1 MRAFY
6 TRSHSVKRVMMLA
19 TTLQRLAKASGLS
32 VTDIAT
38 AIPKAGIATVNA
50 WLRGDKL
57 PGHDQIEALART
69 LGVPAGALLGELAA
83 ALDPART
90 RGEHELLACYRSLES
105 RQQHALLEVV
115 RSMQPAALPSAPK
128 SVTRTVRPPAAKLR
142 TATKQ
147 PAKQVP
153 KRKS

>member
-1 MRAFY
+1 
-6 TRSHSVKRVMMLA
+6 MLA
-19 TTLQRLAKASGLS
+19 ATLQRLAKASGLS

-38 AIPKAGIATVNA
+38 AIPKAGIQTVNA

-57 PGHDQIEALART
+57 PGYDQIEALART

-90 RGEHELLACYRSLES
+90 RGEHELLACYRRLEA

-115 RSMQPAALPSAPK
+115 RSMQPAAPQ
-128 SVTRTVRPPAAKLR
+128 PASR
-142 TATKQ
+142 TATKTAASRS
-147 PAKQVP
+147 AKPRAALKQASKKAP

>member
-1 MRAFY
+1 
-6 TRSHSVKRVMMLA
+6 MLA
-19 TTLQRLAKASGLS
+19 ATLQRLAKASGLS

-57 PGHDQIEALART
+57 PGYDQIEALART

-90 RGEHELLACYRSLES
+90 RGEHELLGCYRRLEA
-105 RQQHALLEVV
+105 RQQHALLEIV
-115 RSMQPAALPSAPK
+115 RSMQPAPAPDPAPPARK
-128 SVTRTVRPPAAKLR
+128 RAATKPRAATKRTV
-142 TATKQ
+142 KQ
-147 PAKQVP
+147 TP